1 MKNRSLMIEYDYDAA
16 SVVPVRP
23 HGFNLCKIIY
33 RDRPMIY
40 QFYGL
45 FDGFLP
51 YLVTS
56 DKYQP

>member
-1 MKNRSLMIEYDYDAA
+1 MIEYDYDAA